1 MKPKDIFG
9 IDANAYSA
17 PDYKPENYLNSIL
30 AKLSEDEVKAYRA
43 MLKDAEEDAASDL
56 QRNVHKNYTEF
67 VVISNE
73 ISSLEGDVLLLR
85 GLLNDLAS
93 VNNGYKMVQ
102 SLNSDDNLK
111 DPNDMDNSAGSPTK
125 PKVATSSNPALTSTD
140 LQEQQ
145 QAAMEQ
151 LYETIDGLKKL
162 LPHSKSRVIIRDGS
176 DSHLSEIN
184 PTTFK
189 MKQQIFLH
197 VLNDTLLVVIKKKNI
212 LNGKSKMVIE
222 KCFRVAEM
230 ALIDVKDSADVT
242 NAFKIMSHPDVF
254 MYRAETWEEKR
265 SLLVVIKRVAD
276 ELVGAKKKD
285 FLNSQNA
292 VSPKA
297 TTPKA
302 AMPAMSID
310 TRESSKLEKQ
320 KQSLNAA
327 DAKWI
332 SELSYDLDVLIAHRE
347 FDAAVTE
354 MLKARNLFKT
364 FPESKITHQHDRQE
378 IETRVDIL
386 ASFLCR
392 DLAQPIASKT
402 QIQDN
407 IERLILLGLGT
418 QARVIFLESRT
429 GIIRHRIKLVKFD
442 GNVADYVNNL
452 SMVVFRLIRS
462 TCDWYNISFK
472 ETSMASGFLKWVRR
486 EIEHFGDI
494 VRRQVFESQKQFAVM
509 ADCLDHTLHHCEM
522 LRDIGL
528 DLTFVLS
535 QIFHGDIV
543 NAIEDYRRR
552 GKEVIIRDIDEDS
565 FAAVEYAGDEME
577 KSNDMISRG
586 LEAGAV
592 ISISVLQLY
601 DFLMDFGADTGLI
614 MSIAL
619 YAKIVWCLTDFFSTY
634 LIRIMDVFERNWTNK
649 QYFVM
654 ISNCSFIIDIMIPQ
668 VSSQLALRFD
678 RSIPELDDHRGRL
691 RGVVSAMHTNF
702 TKLKIQYFTQKVF
715 SLQAVDYSS
724 TASILENARPTENV
738 IQFLSDLNDL
748 LADGENTTAF
758 RKIVTEIISGL
769 FAQMLDA
776 SSWET
781 DRGPMRFGFCGV
793 QQLVLDIH
801 FFLHVAEAFVSPYAH
816 DTANRICEKALK
828 TYFTQNAKVR
838 TGLKTGEWY
847 DRRVSEETAKW
858 SFPFFTMNELASAD
872 RRPRS
877 VQQQPQQQDL

>member
-111 DPNDMDNSAGSPTK
+111 DSNDLDNSGMGSPAK
-125 PKVATSSNPALTSTD
+125 PKIATASNPALNSTD

-145 QAAMEQ
+145 QAAMEG

-285 FLNSQNA
+285 LLNSQNA

-297 TTPKA
+297 ATPKA
-302 AMPAMSID
+302 AMPAMTVD

-320 KQSLNAA
+320 KQSLNPT

-347 FDAAVTE
+347 FDAA
-354 MLKARNLFKT
+354 
-364 FPESKITHQHDRQE
+364 E

-418 QARVIFLESRT
+418 QARAIFLESRT

-552 GKEVIIRDIDEDS
+552 GKEAIIRDIDEDS
-565 FAAVEYAGDEME
+565 FAAVEYAGDDAE

-634 LIRIMDVFERNWTNK
+634 LIRIMDIFERTWTNK

-738 IQFLSDLNDL
+738 VQFLSDLNDL

-758 RKIVTEIISGL
+758 RKIVTEIITGL
-769 FAQMLDA
+769 FVQMMEA

-801 FFLHVAEAFVSPYAH
+801 FFLHVAESFVSAYAH
-816 DTANRICEKALK
+816 DTANKICEKALK
-828 TYFTQNAKVR
+828 TFFTQNTKVR

-847 DRRVSEETAKW
+847 DRRVSEETGKW
-858 SFPFFTMNELASAD
+858 SFPFFTMNDLASAD
-872 RRPRS
+872 RRSTHNAAAAAAPGLG
-877 VQQQPQQQDL
+877 PGPDL

>member
-111 DPNDMDNSAGSPTK
+111 DSNDLDNSGGGSPVK
-125 PKVATSSNPALTSTD
+125 PKIATASNPALNSTD

-145 QAAMEQ
+145 QAAMEG

-162 LPHSKSRVIIRDGS
+162 LPHSKSRIIIRDGS

-285 FLNSQNA
+285 LLNSQNA

-297 TTPKA
+297 ATPKA
-302 AMPAMSID
+302 AMPAMTVD

-320 KQSLNAA
+320 KQSLNPT

-347 FDAAVTE
+347 FDAA
-354 MLKARNLFKT
+354 
-364 FPESKITHQHDRQE
+364 E

-418 QARVIFLESRT
+418 QARAIFLESRT

-552 GKEVIIRDIDEDS
+552 GKEAIIRDIDEDS
-565 FAAVEYAGDEME
+565 FAAVEYAGDDAE

-634 LIRIMDVFERNWTNK
+634 LIRIMDIFERSWTNK

-738 IQFLSDLNDL
+738 VQFLSDLNDL

-758 RKIVTEIISGL
+758 RKIVTEIITGL
-769 FAQMLDA
+769 FVQMMEA

-801 FFLHVAEAFVSPYAH
+801 FFLHVAESFVSAHAH
-816 DTANRICEKALK
+816 DTANKICEKALK
-828 TYFTQNAKVR
+828 TFFTQNTKVR

-847 DRRVSEETAKW
+847 DRRVSEETGKW
-858 SFPFFTMNELASAD
+858 SFPFFTMNDLASAD
-872 RRPRS
+872 RRSTHNAAAAAAAPGLG
-877 VQQQPQQQDL
+877 PGPDL